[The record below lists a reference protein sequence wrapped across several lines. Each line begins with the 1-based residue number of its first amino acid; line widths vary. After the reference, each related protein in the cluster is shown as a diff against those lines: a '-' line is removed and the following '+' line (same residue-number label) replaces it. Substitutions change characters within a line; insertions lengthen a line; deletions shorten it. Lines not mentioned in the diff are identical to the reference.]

1 MQNSIEK
8 KTVGKNKAIG
18 KNKQAG
24 MTFIGLVLVIAA
36 LISLLAVGLK
46 VMPAYLEFMNVKNA
60 IKKAASSA
68 DTSSKKA
75 VASAFDKS
83 AAVDNISVI
92 KGADLVVNGG
102 VISTQYQV
110 LIPIAANA
118 SVLLDFS
125 ATSAK

>member
-1 MQNSIEK
+1 M
-8 KTVGKNKAIG
+8 KNILL
-18 KNKQAG
+18 NKQAG
-24 MTFIGLVLVIAA
+24 MTFIGLVLTVAA
-36 LISLLAVGLK
+36 LISILAVGMK

-60 IKKAASSA
+60 IKKAATSA
-68 DTSSKKA
+68 DTSSKKD

-102 VISTQYQV
+102 VISTEYQV
-110 LIPIAANA
+110 LIPIVANA

>member
-1 MQNSIEK
+1 MQTMIQS
-8 KTVGKNKAIG
+8 
-18 KNKQAG
+18 KQTG
-24 MTFIGLVLVIAA
+24 MTFIGMLIVIAA
-36 LISLLAVGLK
+36 LVCIAVVGMK

-68 DTSSKKA
+68 DTTSKKE
-75 VASAFDKS
+75 VATAFDKS

-92 KGADLVVNGG
+92 KGSDLVVSGG

-110 LIPIAANA
+110 LIPIVANA